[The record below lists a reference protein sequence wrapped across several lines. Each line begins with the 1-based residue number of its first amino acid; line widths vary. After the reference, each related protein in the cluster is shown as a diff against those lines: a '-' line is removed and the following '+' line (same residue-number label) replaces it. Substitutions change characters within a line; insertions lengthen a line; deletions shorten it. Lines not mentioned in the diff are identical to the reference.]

1 MKLKKILCLVLAAL
15 MLSCSCPAVLA
26 DNAAAQAELTATS
39 EITENGVVYEC
50 DTENNTA
57 VAKSLSDTSVT
68 TVTIGAE
75 VQGCKVVALADGFC
89 SYNST
94 VTKVDFTNAT
104 NLTTISDNAF
114 YYCTA
119 LDEVSGIQNTP
130 LLKVGA
136 SVFALTPFM
145 SAQTGDFVK
154 LASVLVKYNGS
165 AMAVTLPADITS
177 IADAFFG
184 KDITS
189 IDLGD
194 SVKYIGNNAFYG
206 CRSLTEIEIPA
217 SCTEIG
223 DMAFAG
229 CSSLKTVKYEGGLK
243 KIGFNSF
250 ANCTALEAFDNTAET
265 ASVLSDVGECAFW
278 NCKKLGVL
286 DLGSIET
293 VNVGSFWNCFG
304 NATDALSYYRV
315 PTSVKTIDEGGYGN
329 LAFTYITVPDTVES
343 IAGAAFAGAGSDT
356 TYVTLKG
363 SAADTYFAGSSY
375 ESVNYGDMDKN
386 GTITAEEI
394 RTVEGYIATGA
405 TEDMTADNGKT
416 LLADGDGDG
425 KITLHDIYKIFSS
438 IKEAY
443 EAEKNTAQQ

>member
-1 MKLKKILCLVLAAL
+1 MNFKKILCLGLAAL
-15 MLSCSCPAVLA
+15 MLSCSGTSVLA
-26 DNAAAQAELTATS
+26 DSTQTQAELLSSSEATV
-39 EITENGVVYEC
+39 NGVVYEY
-50 DTENNTA
+50 DTDNNTA
-57 VAKSLSDTSVT
+57 VAKSLSDTSAT
-68 TVTIGAE
+68 TIKIAATANGYP
-75 VQGCKVVALADGFC
+75 VVAIAEGFC

-94 VTKVDFTNAT
+94 VTEIDFTDAT
-104 NLTTISDNAF
+104 NLTTIGDNAF

-119 LDEVSGIQNTP
+119 LDTVTEIENTQ

-145 SAQTGDFVK
+145 AAQTDEFVM
-154 LASVLVKYNGS
+154 LASVLVKYNGDAS
-165 AMAVTLPADITS
+165 EVTIPETVTA

-189 IDLGD
+189 IDLG

-206 CRSLTEIEIPA
+206 CRSLTEITLPA
-217 SCTEIG
+217 TCTEIG
-223 DMAFAG
+223 DMTFAG
-229 CSSLKTVKYEGGLK
+229 CTLLSKVSYAGGLE
-243 KIGFNSF
+243 KIGFNAF
-250 ANCTALEAFDNTAET
+250 ANCTALTSFENTAET
-265 ASVLSDVGECAFW
+265 PSVLSYIGECAFW

-286 DLGSIET
+286 ELGSIET

-304 NATDALSYYRV
+304 SAADTLSYYRV

-343 IAGAAFAGAGSDT
+343 IASAAFGSADSNT

-363 SAADTYFAGSSY
+363 SAADTYFASSSY

-386 GTITAEEI
+386 GTITAVDI
-394 RTVEGYIATGA
+394 RTVENYIATGV
-405 TEDMTADNGKT
+405 TEDMTADSGNV

-443 EAEKNTAQQ
+443 EAEQSTEQE